1 LIVGKPCA
9 ARLRAKVARGKFT
22 SPVLSILKLR
32 IVRKKQFGNALPIS
46 PRPRGF
52 GAMGLLARGVLC
64 PSRDTRGT
72 VCPDV
77 LVDFL

>member
-1 LIVGKPCA
+1 LIFGKPCA
-9 ARLRAKVARGKFT
+9 ARLRAKLARGKFT
-22 SPVLSILKLR
+22 SRIRSITKLR
-32 IVRKKQFGNALPIS
+32 IIRKNQIENAFHAS
-46 PRPRGF
+46 SRSRRF
-52 GAMGLLARGVLC
+52 GAIALLARGVLC

>member
-1 LIVGKPCA
+1 LIIGRPCA

-22 SPVLSILKLR
+22 SRISSILKLR
-32 IVRKKQFGNALPIS
+32 IVRKNQIENALRGS

-52 GAMGLLARGVLC
+52 GAICILARGVLC